1 MRLFSGVLAS
11 IIASLLLGFFP
22 SVAEA
27 EQNPCDPDSE
37 SYDARVCF
45 EHVRALEASEKSAKR
60 DLVLAR
66 RETTVAKSQL
76 KAVTAEHTLTSNDLR
91 IDIASRA
98 KTIQH
103 LETTVK
109 ILSEEKEIA
118 WGYVDVVSK
127 VCAAA
132 IGLVI
137 LGGSMGFYFLRKS
150 VSDYDRYSVEVR
162 DAKIREL
169 EVKLRNEERDVKVRA
184 LKAQLLRSSR
194 VRETGN
200 VAVCSDSRNA
210 LSNALSFSD
219 EWESA
224 RTAFRPRS
232 SERNCLNQSG
242 QRAAFLLT
250 KIVYFFILKQ
260 YVAAPGKKLKIEK
273 VDVAEGGNFVFT
285 EVLLTVDDADNII
298 IGTPTVPGATVNA
311 KVLKQ
316 ARTRKVVVFKYRP
329 KARWR
334 KKRGHRQHYTEVEII
349 GINTK

>member
-118 WGYVDVVSK
+118 WGNVDVVSK
-127 VCAAA
+127 VFAAA

-184 LKAQLLRSSR
+184 LKAQLLSETDAKKMALDDAKALRLALFNKTEDLKKVRRSFVGLHEYVRQEMSR
-194 VRETGN
+194 FVAIRETLYRTLSLFQTNGSRLGQL
-200 VAVCSDSRNA
+200 SDPVHPN
-210 LSNALSFSD
+210 
-219 EWESA
+219 
-224 RTAFRPRS
+224 
-232 SERNCLNQSG
+232 
-242 QRAAFLLT
+242 
-250 KIVYFFILKQ
+250 
-260 YVAAPGKKLKIEK
+260 
-273 VDVAEGGNFVFT
+273 
-285 EVLLTVDDADNII
+285 
-298 IGTPTVPGATVNA
+298 ATV
-311 KVLKQ
+311 
-316 ARTRKVVVFKYRP
+316 
-329 KARWR
+329 
-334 KKRGHRQHYTEVEII
+334 
-349 GINTK
+349 